1 MVTLEKIINKGVS
14 VIITVGALA
23 LVYGG
28 VFYIGKLV
36 STPSEPVEVPIVD
49 VPDVTDLSE
58 CQKQTLSGDL
68 AKFFPTITS
77 CEQDKYSRFT
87 PVQILSNEHSPDEI
101 STLSIIDSSKRIKVE
116 GEFDS
121 VMLYVNATVDD
132 AEYAPTRKN
141 AVFFIIDG
149 GKYQG
154 YLRASRD
161 SQSELSVNSSGVFL
175 SKDIPKVIIEDLTK
189 PISVSARKDAT
200 GMVDVNFSDK
210 LNMQGTHLI
219 YAYVSKPKY
228 GKIVDLSLA
237 YACKP
242 QSRCSITVGQ

>member
-1 MVTLEKIINKGVS
+1 MVTLEKAINKGIS
-14 VIITVGALA
+14 IIITVGALA
-23 LVYGG
+23 LVYGS

-36 STPSEPVEVPIVD
+36 TTPVEPVEVPVVD
-49 VPDVTDLSE
+49 VPDVTDLPD
-58 CQKQTLSGDL
+58 CQKQTLSDNL

-77 CEQDKYSRFT
+77 CEQSSYSRFT
-87 PVQILSNEHSPDEI
+87 PVQVLSNEHSPDEI
-101 STLSIIDSSKRIKVE
+101 STLSIINNSKKIKVE

-121 VMLYVNATVDD
+121 VMLYINATVDD

-154 YLRASRD
+154 YLEASRD
-161 SQSELSVNSSGVFL
+161 TQSELSVNSPGVFL

-200 GMVDVNFSDK
+200 GMVKVNFSDK
-210 LNMQGTHLI
+210 LNVQGTHLI

-242 QSRCSITVGQ
+242 QSKCSITLVK